1 MAVNIFNFY
10 IGNIIFIYFVLLYC
24 SYGELFIYFVLLYC
38 SYDEMYNFNLYIV
51 DIFRKNTSHLTLMGT
66 CDLSHASMTCMEG
79 VPRRAGAIARLCEDG
94 LKSKSIF
101 KLNFSGRE
109 KANFV

>member
-1 MAVNIFNFY
+1 MAVNVFNFY

-38 SYDEMYNFNLYIV
+38 SHDEMYNCNLYIV

-66 CDLSHASMTCMEG
+66 CDLSHASMTCIKR
-79 VPRRAGAIARLCEDG
+79 VPRRARLSEDG

-101 KLNFSGRE
+101 KLNISGRE